1 MAEDDLGEEGIQK
14 TLWPFIEAE
23 RKFVELESKGE
34 PESAVRVLEDTLRRE
49 QRTVQSLRGT
59 YLSSLFERMTVGYN
73 TVGMKHLKEGN
84 SDTALKY
91 FEKAE
96 ALTDPANS
104 HVNPEARR
112 VLRAVTYNN
121 LGCFF
126 KSMNKL
132 HTASQYLKKA
142 LAIEEQS
149 GPKSQNPA
157 GTHLN
162 LCALLSQ
169 LGKHAEALV
178 HAQTALQL
186 LQTAS
191 PDNSSSHGESLVC
204 VAYFNLAA
212 EYEHLRKWTEAYWAY
227 QRAHESCI
235 ADLGEEHA
243 LTAKIGRCLLQ
254 VKEKL
259 HKRNKEYNEKKDRD
273 RAADKGASAS
283 RAR

>member
-1 MAEDDLGEEGIQK
+1 MG
-14 TLWPFIEAE
+14 
-23 RKFVELESKGE
+23 
-34 PESAVRVLEDTLRRE
+34 
-49 QRTVQSLRGT
+49 
-59 YLSSLFERMTVGYN
+59 
-73 TVGMKHLKEGN
+73 
-84 SDTALKY
+84 
-91 FEKAE
+91 
-96 ALTDPANS
+96 DPANS

-162 LCALLSQ
+162 LCALL
-169 LGKHAEALV
+169 
-178 HAQTALQL
+178 AQTALQL

-212 EYEHLRKWTEAYWAY
+212 EYEQLRKWTEAYWAY